1 VKAKQAFLRQVSQ
14 EKPEWRIAVLVQG
27 ELTPLRTGKAL
38 EISLSDSGLPLSR
51 RWRIEMERCFPA
63 LQLPQGQIDC
73 LLPSFS
79 AYLHAR
85 LGTKIPLQTTM
96 GLTINPH
103 QDL

>member
-1 VKAKQAFLRQVSQ
+1 
-14 EKPEWRIAVLVQG
+14 
-27 ELTPLRTGKAL
+27 
-38 EISLSDSGLPLSR
+38 
-51 RWRIEMERCFPA
+51 MERCFPA